1 MGRNVYVP
9 NVFPTIY
16 LRKLMAKI
24 LFRLGRWSYLHKW
37 RVIVT
42 WLLLLAAAAVGAT
55 SLAKPF
61 TSEFAIT
68 GTPSIDALST
78 LEENFPGSGDI
89 ATAPTVNLVFAAP
102 RGATL
107 DQPENMAAIDATVAH
122 IRDNLGDISN
132 TQRFGNPV
140 VVNEELGR
148 TIVEQM
154 TQMGLPEE
162 SARADAYNVR
172 TLSDDKRIGYTS
184 FDFGADT
191 SMSVTDEERAVVN
204 EAMDIGRA
212 AGLEVEAGGAGFG
225 DPIEIKTGSE
235 LIGLGVAF
243 LVLLI
248 TFGSLVAASMPVI
261 TAVIG
266 VGIGALIILATT
278 HWVQLNDVTPV
289 LAVMIGL
296 AVGIDYA
303 LFILSR
309 YRQERR
315 TLDGPDAAGL
325 ATGTAGSSVVF
336 AGATVFTA
344 LAALALARIEFLTWM
359 GLAAAVTVLIAVLI
373 ALTLIPAL
381 LGAWGERAFAARIP
395 GVAGHPGPGSRPA
408 KNLESRSMGRSWVR
422 FVRRFPAVVMAV
434 VILGL
439 GGLSL
444 PVLDLH
450 MALPSDTT
458 SDRDTTQRKAA
469 DLMAEGF
476 GPGVNGQFMVV
487 VDAHNVNPDAEILQP
502 YINAMPDETGGRATK
517 AALASFLYAVNQ
529 AGGVNGVRH
538 AQLINV
544 NDDLTAAQIVATPT
558 TGPEQSYTLSVAHGL
573 RAIAAQ
579 VEDATGVA
587 IGLTGLTAV
596 QLDITEALAAAMP
609 LYLGIV
615 VGLAILL
622 LIVVFRSIMVPVVAG
637 LGFLLSVG
645 AAFGVTVAVFQQ
657 GVTGLVNT
665 PGPILSFMPI
675 FLIGVT
681 FGLAMDYQV
690 FLVTRIRERF
700 IEARHAGAPDAV
712 RAAVETSTVEGF
724 AQGARVVTAAAII
737 MIAVFVAFIDQPLPF
752 IKIFG
757 FALGAAVLFDAF
769 FVRMALVPAT
779 MFILGRATWWMPRW
793 LDRILPDLDVE
804 GTGLEKEFEGRRRA
818 VDTKERRGGRHAR

>member
-1 MGRNVYVP
+1 
-9 NVFPTIY
+9 
-16 LRKLMAKI
+16 MANF

-37 RVIVT
+37 RVILT
-42 WLLLLAAAAVGAT
+42 WLLLLAAAGSGAAT
-55 SLAKPF
+55 LSKPF
-61 TSEFAIT
+61 TSEFAIS

-78 LEENFPGSGDI
+78 LDENFPGQGNI
-89 ATAPTVNLVFAAP
+89 ARAPTVNLVFAAP
-102 RGATL
+102 EGQRL
-107 DQPENMAAIDATVAH
+107 DQPENMRAIDETVAY
-122 IRDNLGDISN
+122 IRDNLGDIQN

-140 VVNEELGR
+140 AVNAELSR
-148 TIVEQM
+148 TIIGQM
-154 TQMGLPEE
+154 TQMGMPEE
-162 SARADAYNVR
+162 SAKEDAYNVR

-184 FDFGADT
+184 FDFGAET
-191 SMSVTDEERAVVN
+191 SMQVSQHERDVVN
-204 EAMDIGRA
+204 QAMEIGRGK
-212 AGLEVEAGGAGFG
+212 GLEVEAGGAGFG

-235 LIGLGVAF
+235 IVGLAVA
-243 LVLLI
+243 LVVLLI
-248 TFGSLVAASMPVI
+248 TFGSLIAASMPVI

-266 VGIGALIILATT
+266 VGIGALLILLST
-278 HWVQLNDVTPV
+278 HWVELNNVTPV

-309 YRQERR
+309 YRQERT
-315 TLDGPDAAGL
+315 TLDGPEAAGL

-336 AGATVFTA
+336 AGTTVFTA
-344 LAALALARIEFLTWM
+344 LVALSLAGIEFLTWM
-359 GLAAAVTVLIAVLI
+359 GLSAAVTVLIAVLI

-381 LGAWGERAFAARIP
+381 LGAWGGRSFGVRIP
-395 GVAGHPGPGSRPA
+395 GVAGHAGPGSRPA
-408 KNLESRSMGRSWVR
+408 KDLRRASMGRSWVR
-422 FVRRFPAVVMAV
+422 FVRRFPALVMAA

-439 GGLSL
+439 GALSL
-444 PVLDLH
+444 PVLNLE

-458 SDRDTTQRKAA
+458 ANRDTTQRKAA

-476 GPGVNGQFMVV
+476 GPGVNGQFMVIA
-487 VDAHNVNPDAEILQP
+487 DAHGVNPDAEILQP
-502 YINAMPDETGGRATK
+502 YMSAIPDETGGPTTK
-517 AALASFLYAVNQ
+517 AALASFLYAVNE
-529 AGGVNGVRH
+529 ADSVNGIRH

-544 NDDLTAAQIVATPT
+544 NDDYTAAQIVATPE
-558 TGPEQSYTLSVAHGL
+558 TGPEEGVTQDVANGL
-573 RAIAAQ
+573 RTTARQ
-579 VEDATGVA
+579 VEDATGVS

-596 QLDITEALAAAMP
+596 QMDITEELGSAMP
-609 LYLGIV
+609 LYLAIV

-622 LIVVFRSIMVPVVAG
+622 LIVVFRSIMVPLVAG

-645 AAFGVTVAVFQQ
+645 AAFGVTVAVFQM

-690 FLVTRIRERF
+690 FLVTRIRERYL
-700 IEARHAGAPDAV
+700 EAKRGGDPDAE
-712 RAAVETSTVEGF
+712 ASAVETATIEGF

-793 LDRILPDLDVE
+793 LDRILPDLDIE
-804 GTGLEKEFEGRRRA
+804 GTGLEKEFEGRRSGGVDKRA
-818 VDTKERRGGRHAR
+818 SVGA